1 MSQSKNRAAL
11 FALVLVAFNLR
22 WPITSVPTV
31 LKDIQ
36 SATGAGEVA
45 MGALTTL
52 PILCM
57 GLLAFLA
64 PRLASRFGAART
76 VWGGLSLI
84 VIAPVLRISAETPGV
99 LVASVLCAGIGIAI
113 VGGLVPGIVKEQ
125 LPDRIGLVTGIWT
138 AVMTAGA
145 SLGAALTV
153 PLGDALG
160 SWKYGLVVW
169 VIPALI
175 AWLVWGFVEQPH
187 RAVVQRKATST
198 LADLPWLSTSL
209 QDHGMSQTQSG
220 FVLGLFTAA
229 GIVAAFVFPPLL
241 QRTRHRVAVIWAL
254 VALTA
259 LSLLGMALL
268 PTTGTLVWAM
278 GFGGFNT
285 GWFAIGLGMLA
296 WLSNDAAAA
305 ARLTAMVYTLMYLF
319 ASIGPVFCGWLLHA
333 TGSWTLLWSLL
344 GLICIPPML
353 VTRDL
358 VAHMHERTSSLR

>member
-198 LADLPWLSTSL
+198 LADLPWVS
-209 QDHGMSQTQSG
+209 
-220 FVLGLFTAA
+220 TAA
-229 GIVAAFVFPPLL
+229 SRGY
-241 QRTRHRVAVIWAL
+241 RHRCRITACHRRRAVSFSA
-254 VALTA
+254 
-259 LSLLGMALL
+259 SSR
-268 PTTGTLVWAM
+268 P
-278 GFGGFNT
+278 
-285 GWFAIGLGMLA
+285 LA
-296 WLSNDAAAA
+296 
-305 ARLTAMVYTLMYLF
+305 
-319 ASIGPVFCGWLLHA
+319 
-333 TGSWTLLWSLL
+333 
-344 GLICIPPML
+344 
-353 VTRDL
+353 
-358 VAHMHERTSSLR
+358 SSLRSYSRHSSSGLGIAWPSSGRSLRLQHCPYWGWPYCRQRARLCGQWDSVASTQAGSRSASECLHG